1 MTFHWSGG
9 RVGLNCRIIREEDKV
24 IVEEINHGFINDGYD
39 DYLYE
44 DTGLIQLLIITRQCS
59 VFCNPL
65 LILPKLHIEYWCSAI
80 GIIGWSYQFYHFKFN
95 TIIA

>member
-1 MTFHWSGG
+1 MNFHLSGG

-44 DTGLIQLLIITRQCS
+44 DTGLIQLLITLRET
-59 VFCNPL
+59 L
-65 LILPKLHIEYWCSAI
+65 LRWRHIEKNYVAEE
-80 GIIGWSYQFYHFKFN
+80 IIELKYGDF
-95 TIIA
+95 T

>member
-1 MTFHWSGG
+1 MYVNQLLPMSNMVKKYWLHFYSYQFSNAIKNLWHPLKVFKLMTFHWSGG

-44 DTGLIQLLIITRQCS
+44 DTGLIQL
-59 VFCNPL
+59 
-65 LILPKLHIEYWCSAI
+65 
-80 GIIGWSYQFYHFKFN
+80 
-95 TIIA
+95 